1 MKVDTCLRSSLARSR
16 VIQPAFSMRS
26 NRRDI
31 SGVDATMRAEIS
43 FLQSPSA
50 PAPRRMR
57 RTLYCCWVILNSRN
71 DLSALFDSSE
81 AVRRM
86 LRNASCC
93 TEKNGL
99 FCFRVTANG
108 DFLVVAIR
116 HSFRAIPKV
125 NDSAHRRVRLPTGSA
140 NTEPASKQSHSNR
153 AQQGRDPALSSR
165 WTTDHAR
172 ALVSRSRLP
181 E

>member
-1 MKVDTCLRSSLARSR
+1 MKVDTCLRSSSARSR
-16 VIQPAFSMRS
+16 VIQPAFSIRS

-57 RTLYCCWVILNSRN
+57 RTLYCCWVILNARS
-71 DLSALFDSSE
+71 DLSALFDSSD

-93 TEKNGL
+93 TEINGL
-99 FCFRVTANG
+99 FCFSVTANG

-116 HSFRAIPKV
+116 HSFRARPKV
-125 NDSAHRRVRLPTGSA
+125 NDSALRRVRLPTGSGNRIEVKA
-140 NTEPASKQSHSNR
+140 VSLESSTTEA
-153 AQQGRDPALSSR
+153 DPALSSR
-165 WTTDHAR
+165 WTTDHAH

-181 E
+181 